1 MADNAYKEANKW
13 KKQNWKIMSEWGV
26 ISSRENMRTGQTVEI
41 RLTKTSW
48 FGKMPKWDLR
58 NWTSDHIAGQGVV
71 IGGDKALFKLRD
83 LLISVCD
90 QIQAEEAEWDEED

>member
-1 MADNAYKEANKW
+1 MEDKAYREANKW
-13 KKQNWKIMSEWGV
+13 AKQNWKIMSEWGV
-26 ISSRENMRTGQTVEI
+26 LSSRENKRTGQTIEI

-83 LLISVCD
+83 MLIDVCK
-90 QIQAEEAEWDEED
+90 QIEADDMDDDD